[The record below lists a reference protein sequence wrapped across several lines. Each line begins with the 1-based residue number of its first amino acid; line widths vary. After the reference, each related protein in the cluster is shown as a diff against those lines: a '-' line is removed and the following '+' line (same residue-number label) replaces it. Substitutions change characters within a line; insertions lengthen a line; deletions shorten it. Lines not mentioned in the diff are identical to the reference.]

1 MPELPDLAVYLEHIE
16 RRLSGRRLDG
26 IRIAS
31 PFLLR
36 SVSPT
41 VDDVLGH
48 RLLGATRLGKQIVLA
63 LDDELFVVVH
73 LMIAGRL
80 RFYDVRQAI
89 PKRNG
94 LAAFDFD
101 NGTLILT
108 EASRKRRA
116 SLRLV
121 RGRAALDELDPGG
134 LEVFDIDFE
143 TFFERLRSTPHTV
156 KRALTDQRVFVG
168 IGNAYSDEILF
179 EAGMSPFK
187 LGRNMTP
194 DEARRLFDT
203 ARRVLAALDRDASR
217 RGRRQVPR
225 QGHRLPPA
233 DGSPRQIPRTL
244 SGVRRPGAAHRAR
257 RERVKLLRRLPDR
270 RTPVGRPLAVEAA
283 EEHLPQ
289 AHRGSGSADRIGR
302 CSRAW
307 PRNAVGAALVA
318 ARAGDPATVRYAR
331 KGDRAP

>member
-1 MPELPDLAVYLEHIE
+1 MPEIPDLTVYVEHLDD
-16 RRLSGRRLDG
+16 RVVGRMLSG

-41 VDDVLGH
+41 VDEVVGRKVVGVR
-48 RLLGATRLGKQIVLA
+48 RLAKQIVLELA
-63 LDDELFVVVH
+63 DELFVVVH

-80 RFYDVRQAI
+80 RWYDETKPV

-101 NGTLILT
+101 NGSLILT

-121 RGRAALDELDPGG
+121 RGGEALAELDPGG
-134 LEVFDIDFE
+134 LEVHDIEFDA
-143 TFFERLRSTPHTV
+143 FFERLQSTPHTV
-156 KRALTDQRVFVG
+156 KRALTDQRVFAG

-194 DEARRLFDT
+194 EEARKLFDT
-203 ARRVLAALDRDASR
+203 CRDVLTRWADIHRNETGGKFPTKVTAFHPRMAVHGKYREPCVVCGAPVQRIVKSENESNYCARCQTG
-217 RGRRQVPR
+217 GR
-225 QGHRLPPA
+225 
-233 DGSPRQIPRTL
+233 
-244 SGVRRPGAAHRAR
+244 
-257 RERVKLLRRLPDR
+257 LL
-270 RTPVGRPLAVEAA
+270 
-283 EEHLPQ
+283 
-289 AHRGSGSADRIGR
+289 ADRSL
-302 CSRAW
+302 SRLLKDTY
-307 PRNAVGAALVA
+307 PKRIEDLEG
-318 ARAGDPATVRYAR
+318 P
-331 KGDRAP
+331 